1 MNGGMINCSRYLNVG
16 AVHETCSNRLSIAGA
31 TARCRAGLFA
41 LVNASILAIQVP
53 ATGFTASALIDVTAN
68 GGDANG
74 TAKISAD
81 SSIEIDTR
89 AYQGGVLTLLRAVK
103 IESGLSAEEIAA
115 KIVAR
120 RNQKVRVWFDENEQG
135 EKVALKLKV
144 VKGGLSLVI
153 R

>member
-1 MNGGMINCSRYLNVG
+1 M
-16 AVHETCSNRLSIAGA
+16 
-31 TARCRAGLFA
+31 
-41 LVNASILAIQVP
+41 NASILAIQVP

-74 TAKISAD
+74 TATISAD